1 MAATP
6 QFSYFL
12 SHSKNPV
19 SQNRPIWQKTIPLTR
34 KHFEDP
40 LKKGDAISITHG
52 DYFQA
57 ARFFLEQ
64 NDFEMITR
72 VLSKRLQQ
80 DIETDDLKEIRI
92 FLEKHGEFYHPSRI
106 EAVTCGKKISLVL
119 NVAISESG
127 KAHIKGEYQFLE
139 KLGEKYPASYLPQV
153 YGRGEVD
160 IEDTLK
166 VRMLLG
172 EWFDEYYE
180 FHISRDKSDKKDKII
195 VWDTQRGNFFLS
207 ADQSLKLYALA
218 ARILTHFY
226 DLESFAQIFPW
237 HHAAGDFVVKVEN
250 NKIDLKLITV
260 RRYAS
265 IFKSLGDLKHSEND
279 AELILQAM
287 LVFLL
292 NLSIR
297 MRLDR
302 RDGAGDIVWAD
313 ESAVLGTLI
322 GFLEGLALKPHIP
335 MLPDSPDRCFEYYLS
350 LCTEADLLDLS
361 LALLNSF
368 NPKAEE
374 VSVIKPHLK
383 EHVETLY
390 RSICQYNASAA
401 FWCSR

>member
-1 MAATP
+1 MPATP

-12 SHSKNPV
+12 SHSKNSV
-19 SQNRPIWQKTIPLTR
+19 SPNSLIWQKTIPLTR

-57 ARFFLEQ
+57 ARSFLEK

-72 VLSKRLQQ
+72 ALNKRLQQ
-80 DIETDDLKEIRI
+80 DIETHDLKEIRI

-106 EAVTCGKKISLVL
+106 EAVIYGKQISLVL

-127 KAHIKGEYQFLE
+127 KANIKGEYRLLE
-139 KLGEKYPASYLPQV
+139 KLGEKYHASYLPQV
-153 YGRGEVD
+153 YGWGEVD
-160 IEDTLK
+160 IKDDLK
-166 VRMLLG
+166 IRMLLG
-172 EWFDEYYE
+172 EWFDGYYE
-180 FHISRDKSDKKDKII
+180 FHISRDRSDKKDKII
-195 VWDTQRGNFFLS
+195 VWDTKYGNFFLS
-207 ADQSLKLYALA
+207 TDQSLKLYALA
-218 ARILTHFY
+218 AKILTHFY

-265 IFKSLGDLKHSEND
+265 IFKNLCDLKHSEND

-302 RDGAGDIVWAD
+302 LDGRGDIVWAD
-313 ESAVLGTLI
+313 EAAALGTLI
-322 GFLEGLALKPHIP
+322 GFFEGLSSKPYTP
-335 MLPDSPDRCFEYYLS
+335 LLPDSPNRCFEYYLS

-361 LALLNSF
+361 LALVNSF
-368 NPKAEE
+368 NPKAPEGPF
-374 VSVIKPHLK
+374 IKSHLK
-383 EHVETLY
+383 EHVKTLC
-390 RSICQYNASAA
+390 RSLCQL
-401 FWCSR
+401 